1 VLAAPL
7 AAQERTRID
16 TAVTVGRDAVVD
28 LALVSGDIT
37 VTAAEGAQVRVRGT
51 STRGGLRFE
60 HRGNAVRV
68 WIEREDRRRW
78 RDDDGG
84 EERLEVAVPVGAR
97 VTANTVSGGVS
108 VRAVRGEI
116 EARSVSGDVD
126 VEGAVRRLRAASVSG
141 DVRVT
146 RVEGDVRV
154 ESVSGDATIDDV
166 AGEIDAQTVS
176 GEIDVRRARTAR
188 VRAQTVSG
196 EVTYDGTLARDGRYD
211 FTTHSGEVRIVVPAD
226 AGATLS
232 MRSFSGSIDS
242 DAPLTLQS
250 GDRMRD
256 DDDDRR
262 GPRTRRAEYTLGGGG
277 ARVNVETFS
286 GDIQLVRPGRRP

>member
-1 VLAAPL
+1 
-7 AAQERTRID
+7 
-16 TAVTVGRDAVVD
+16 
-28 LALVSGDIT
+28 
-37 VTAAEGAQVRVRGT
+37 
-51 STRGGLRFE
+51 
-60 HRGNAVRV
+60 VRV

-97 VTANTVSGGVS
+97 VTANTVSGAVS